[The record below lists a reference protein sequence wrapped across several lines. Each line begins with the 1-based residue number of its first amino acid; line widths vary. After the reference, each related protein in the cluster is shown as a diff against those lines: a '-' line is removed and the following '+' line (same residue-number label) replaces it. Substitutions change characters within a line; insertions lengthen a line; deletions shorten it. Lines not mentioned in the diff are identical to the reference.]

1 MSGDHDELITIPR
14 SRLDSLMSAVSAASV
29 AAYDE
34 ALNEV
39 RVHDEDAFGELEH
52 VMALFIDE
60 LRTASQRRDDAM
72 KGMTEARASLEEK
85 LDTIRRQQIAIRDLS
100 APIIDL
106 WDGILTLPIVGTVDS
121 QRAVDITEKLLQRIA
136 DTNAACVIIDLTG
149 VDVVDTMT
157 ADHLIKLVKSA
168 RLLGTFCV
176 VTGIG
181 PEIARTLVDLGVEL
195 HELMTLKRLRE
206 GLQACLAHLRERK
219 SNSKRW
225 NQNIKRNYNNGSVDK

>member
-1 MSGDHDELITIPR
+1 MSADDETITIPR
-14 SRLDSLMSAVSAASV
+14 WRLESLMAAVSAASV
-29 AAYDE
+29 AAYDD
-34 ALNEV
+34 ALREV
-39 RVHDEDAFGELEH
+39 KVSEEDDFGELEH
-52 VMALFIDE
+52 VVALFIDE
-60 LRTASQRRDDAM
+60 LRTAAARRDEAM
-72 KGMTEARASLEEK
+72 KAMTEARAALEEK

-121 QRAVDITEKLLQRIA
+121 QRAVDVTEKLLQRIA

-157 ADHLIKLVKSA
+157 ADHLIKLVKAA
-168 RLLGTFCV
+168 RLLGTYCV

-195 HELMTLKRLRE
+195 NELVTLKRLRE
-206 GLQACLAHLRERK
+206 GLQSCLIHLRARK
-219 SNSKRW
+219 RGA
-225 NQNIKRNYNNGSVDK
+225 GSSPSSTN

>member
-1 MSGDHDELITIPR
+1 MSDGDELVTISR
-14 SRLDSLMSAVSAASV
+14 SRLESLMSAVSAASV

-34 ALNEV
+34 ALTEV
-39 RVHDEDAFGELEH
+39 KVRDEDPFGELEH
-52 VMALFIDE
+52 VVALFIDE
-60 LRTASQRRDDAM
+60 LRTTAARRDEAM
-72 KGMTEARASLEEK
+72 KAMTEARAVLEEK
-85 LDTIRRQQIAIRDLS
+85 LDTIRRQQVAIRDLS

-106 WDGILTLPIVGTVDS
+106 WEGILTLPIVGTVDS
-121 QRAVDITEKLLQRIA
+121 QRAIDITEKLLQRIN

-168 RLLGTFCV
+168 RLLGTYCV

-195 HELMTLKRLRE
+195 HELITLKRLRE
-206 GLQACLAHLRERK
+206 GLQACLSHLRERRQGTA
-219 SNSKRW
+219 RW
-225 NQNIKRNYNNGSVDK
+225 GQNVASTRK

>member
-1 MSGDHDELITIPR
+1 MSAEDEMVTI
-14 SRLDSLMSAVSAASV
+14 SRARLESLMSAVSAASV

-34 ALNEV
+34 ALSEV
-39 RVHDEDAFGELEH
+39 KVRDEDAVGELEH
-52 VMALFIDE
+52 VVALFIDE
-60 LRTASQRRDDAM
+60 LRTTAARRDEAM
-72 KGMTEARASLEEK
+72 KAMTEARAALEEK
-85 LDTIRRQQIAIRDLS
+85 LDTIKRQQVAIRDLS

-106 WDGILTLPIVGTVDS
+106 WEGILTLPIVGTVDS
-121 QRAVDITEKLLQRIA
+121 QRAVDITEKLLQRVN

-168 RLLGTFCV
+168 RLLGTYCV

-195 HELMTLKRLRE
+195 HELITLKRLRE
-206 GLQACLAHLRERK
+206 GLQACLSHLRDRK
-219 SNSKRW
+219 NGTVRW
-225 NQNIKRNYNNGSVDK
+225 NYNTVASKNR

>member
-1 MSGDHDELITIPR
+1 MTADDDLITIPR
-14 SRLDSLMSAVSAASV
+14 SRLESLMSAVSAASV
-29 AAYDE
+29 AAYEE
-34 ALNEV
+34 ALTEIKV
-39 RVHDEDAFGELEH
+39 RDEDDFGELEH
-52 VMALFIDE
+52 VVALFIDE
-60 LRTASQRRDDAM
+60 LRTAAQRRDEAM
-72 KGMTEARASLEEK
+72 KAMTEARASLEEK

-106 WDGILTLPIVGTVDS
+106 WEGILTLPIVGTVDS

-168 RLLGTFCV
+168 RLLGTYCV

-195 HELMTLKRLRE
+195 HELVTLKRLRE
-206 GLQACLAHLRERK
+206 GLQACLVHLQGRRSSSSHWKDAHSSGQ
-219 SNSKRW
+219 SNGR
-225 NQNIKRNYNNGSVDK
+225 

>member
-1 MSGDHDELITIPR
+1 MSGEDELVTI
-14 SRLDSLMSAVSAASV
+14 SRARLESLMSAVSAASV

-34 ALNEV
+34 ALAEV
-39 RVHDEDAFGELEH
+39 KVHDEDAVGELEH
-52 VMALFIDE
+52 VVALFIDE
-60 LRTASQRRDDAM
+60 LRTTAARRDEAM
-72 KGMTEARASLEEK
+72 KAMTEARAALEEK
-85 LDTIRRQQIAIRDLS
+85 LDTIKRQQVAIRDLS

-106 WDGILTLPIVGTVDS
+106 WEGILTLPIVGTVDS
-121 QRAVDITEKLLQRIA
+121 QRAVDITEKLLQRVN

-168 RLLGTFCV
+168 RLLGTYCV

-195 HELMTLKRLRE
+195 HELITLKRLRE
-206 GLQACLAHLRERK
+206 GLQACLSHLRDRK
-219 SNSKRW
+219 NGTARW
-225 NQNIKRNYNNGSVDK
+225 NHNAAPRNR

>member
-1 MSGDHDELITIPR
+1 MSGEDELVTISR
-14 SRLDSLMSAVSAASV
+14 SRLESLMSAVSAASV

-34 ALNEV
+34 ALTEV
-39 RVHDEDAFGELEH
+39 KVRDEDPFGELEH
-52 VMALFIDE
+52 VVALFIDE
-60 LRTASQRRDDAM
+60 LRTTAARRDEAM
-72 KGMTEARASLEEK
+72 KAMTEARAVLEEK
-85 LDTIRRQQIAIRDLS
+85 LDTIRRQQVAIRDLS

-106 WDGILTLPIVGTVDS
+106 WEGILTLPIVGTVDS
-121 QRAVDITEKLLQRIA
+121 QRAIDITEKLLQRIN

-168 RLLGTFCV
+168 RLLGTYCV

-195 HELMTLKRLRE
+195 HELITLKRLRE
-206 GLQACLAHLRERK
+206 GLQACLSHLRDRK
-219 SNSKRW
+219 
-225 NQNIKRNYNNGSVDK
+225 NGSAKWGQNVASRRDK

>member
-1 MSGDHDELITIPR
+1 MSAEDELVTISR
-14 SRLDSLMSAVSAASV
+14 SRLESLMSAVSAASV

-34 ALNEV
+34 ALTEV
-39 RVHDEDAFGELEH
+39 KVRDEDAFGELEH
-52 VMALFIDE
+52 VVALFIDE
-60 LRTASQRRDDAM
+60 LRTTAARRDEAM
-72 KGMTEARASLEEK
+72 KAMTEARAVLEEK
-85 LDTIRRQQIAIRDLS
+85 LDTIRRQQVAIRDLS

-106 WDGILTLPIVGTVDS
+106 WEGILTLPIVGTVDS
-121 QRAVDITEKLLQRIA
+121 QRAVDITEKLLQRIN

-168 RLLGTFCV
+168 RLLGTYCV

-195 HELMTLKRLRE
+195 HELITLKRLRE
-206 GLQACLAHLRERK
+206 GLQACLSHLRERK
-219 SNSKRW
+219 
-225 NQNIKRNYNNGSVDK
+225 NGSGRWGQNVQSAGSTPRGR

>member
-1 MSGDHDELITIPR
+1 MSADDDLITIPR
-14 SRLDSLMSAVSAASV
+14 SRLESLMSAVSAASV
-29 AAYDE
+29 SAYDE
-34 ALNEV
+34 ALTEV
-39 RVHDEDAFGELEH
+39 KVKEEDDFGELEH
-52 VMALFIDE
+52 VVALFIDE
-60 LRTASQRRDDAM
+60 LRTAAQRRDEAM
-72 KGMTEARASLEEK
+72 KAMTEARASLEEK

-106 WDGILTLPIVGTVDS
+106 WEGILTLPIVGTVDS

-195 HELMTLKRLRE
+195 HELITLKRLRE
-206 GLQACLAHLRERK
+206 GLQACLTHLRDRRHRSAAHWAPRLTSTKAKKE
-219 SNSKRW
+219 
-225 NQNIKRNYNNGSVDK
+225 

>member
-1 MSGDHDELITIPR
+1 MSADDDLITIQR
-14 SRLDSLMSAVSAASV
+14 SRLESLMSAVSAASV
-29 AAYDE
+29 AAYAE
-34 ALNEV
+34 ALKEV
-39 RVHDEDAFGELEH
+39 KVRDEDDFGELEH
-52 VMALFIDE
+52 VVALFIDE
-60 LRTASQRRDDAM
+60 LRTAAQRRDEAM
-72 KGMTEARASLEEK
+72 KAMTEARASLEEK

-168 RLLGTFCV
+168 RLLGTYCV

-181 PEIARTLVDLGVEL
+181 PEIARTLVDLGIEL
-195 HELMTLKRLRE
+195 DELVTLKRLRE
-206 GLQACLAHLRERK
+206 GLQACLVHLQARRR
-219 SNSKRW
+219 SVRPT
-225 NQNIKRNYNNGSVDK
+225 NGSK

>member
-1 MSGDHDELITIPR
+1 MSADDDLITI
-14 SRLDSLMSAVSAASV
+14 SRARLESLMSAVSAASV
-29 AAYDE
+29 AAYTE
-34 ALNEV
+34 ALAEV
-39 RVHDEDAFGELEH
+39 KVHEEDDFGELEH
-52 VMALFIDE
+52 VVALFIDE
-60 LRTASQRRDDAM
+60 LRTAAQRRDEAM
-72 KGMTEARASLEEK
+72 KAMTEARASLEEK

-106 WDGILTLPIVGTVDS
+106 WEGILTLPIVGTVDS

-136 DTNAACVIIDLTG
+136 ETNAACVIIDLTG

-168 RLLGTFCV
+168 RLLGTYCV

-195 HELMTLKRLRE
+195 HELVTLKRLRE
-206 GLQACLAHLRERK
+206 GLQACLTHLRGRK
-219 SNSKRW
+219 RSSAHWRDAHSSGNTT
-225 NQNIKRNYNNGSVDK
+225 GSR

>member
-1 MSGDHDELITIPR
+1 MSGDDLITL
-14 SRLDSLMSAVSAASV
+14 SRARLESLMSAVSAASV
-29 AAYDE
+29 AAYSE

-39 RVHDEDAFGELEH
+39 KVREEDDFGELEH
-52 VMALFIDE
+52 VVALFIDE
-60 LRTASQRRDDAM
+60 LRTAAQRRDDAM
-72 KGMTEARASLEEK
+72 KAMTEARASLEEK

-106 WDGILTLPIVGTVDS
+106 WEGILTLPIVGTVDS

-195 HELMTLKRLRE
+195 HELITLKRLRE
-206 GLQACLAHLRERK
+206 GLQACLVHLQSRK
-219 SNSKRW
+219 RKAGNWKEMHKNGTSSKV
-225 NQNIKRNYNNGSVDK
+225 G

>member
-1 MSGDHDELITIPR
+1 MSADDDLITIPR
-14 SRLDSLMSAVSAASV
+14 SRLESLMSAVSAASV

-34 ALNEV
+34 ALTEV
-39 RVHDEDAFGELEH
+39 TVQEEDDFGELEH
-52 VMALFIDE
+52 VVALFIDE
-60 LRTASQRRDDAM
+60 LRTAAQRRDEAM
-72 KGMTEARASLEEK
+72 KAMTEARAALEEK

-106 WDGILTLPIVGTVDS
+106 WEGILTLPIVGTVDS
-121 QRAVDITEKLLQRIA
+121 QRAVDITEKLLQRVA

-195 HELMTLKRLRE
+195 HELITLKRLRE
-206 GLQACLAHLRERK
+206 GLQACLAHLRDRK
-219 SNSKRW
+219 NRSVAQWTQPRVALKRE
-225 NQNIKRNYNNGSVDK
+225 D